1 MSETFRF
8 GPYSVEA
15 THLDKV
21 LFPGEGITKGD
32 LIDYYRDVAGS
43 ILPYL
48 EERPVVMQRFPDG
61 IGQDGF
67 YMKDVP
73 DYFPGWIKT
82 VTVAKKGGSVTH
94 AVVGNEAT
102 LVYLANQGTIT
113 PHVWL
118 SRIDALRT
126 PDRIVFDLD
135 PPEGDFDSVRDGARA
150 IRELV
155 GGLGLVPFAMAT
167 GGRGL
172 HVVVPIDREPD
183 FDDVRAFARGV
194 ADLLAERRPDRFTT
208 ETRKEKREGRL
219 FLDYLRNSY
228 AQTAVPPYAVRPWPR
243 APVAMPIA
251 WDELEDPDLRGDRWT
266 IESARRR
273 LARVD
278 DPWKGHRRHARGLER
293 AAERLSGLVE
303 DAGS

>member
-1 MSETFRF
+1 VSETLRF

-32 LIDYYRDVAGS
+32 LIDYYRDVSGS

-48 EERPVVMQRFPDG
+48 EGRPVVMQRFPEG
-61 IGQDGF
+61 IGEDGF

-73 DYFPGWIKT
+73 DYFPDWIEK
-82 VTVAKKGGSVTH
+82 VTVAKKEGSVTH

-118 SRIDALRT
+118 SRIDALRA

-135 PPEGDFDSVRDGARA
+135 PPEDDFDPVREGARA
-150 IRELV
+150 IRDLLDE
-155 GGLGLVPFAMAT
+155 LGLVPFAMTT
-167 GGRGL
+167 GGRGA
-172 HVVVPIDREPD
+172 HIVVPIDRGPD
-183 FDDVRAFARGV
+183 FDDVRGFARGV
-194 ADLLAERRPDRFTT
+194 ADLLAERHPDRFTT
-208 ETRKEKREGRL
+208 ATRKAKRGRRL

-228 AQTAVPPYAVRPWPR
+228 AQTAVPPCAVRPRPG

-251 WDELEDPDLRGDRWT
+251 WDELADPELRGDRWT

-273 LARVD
+273 LAGVD
-278 DPWKGHRRHARGLER
+278 DPWKGHRRHARDLER
-293 AAERLSGLVE
+293 AAERLSGLVGE
-303 DAGS
+303 TGS